1 MFPSIKI
8 FGIRNGLMMILVIV
22 LMIML
27 SPDNFSRDSTSIEF
41 GSLTVKVTGF
51 ASDSGNCR
59 FALNNSEEI
68 YESEDSV
75 FIGKKLP
82 IKNREVTITID
93 SLIYGTYAV
102 KVFHDEN
109 SNGELDTDIL
119 GIPTEK
125 YGFSNHASGWFG
137 PPSWEKSRF
146 VFNKK
151 ELTIEIKVD

>member
-1 MFPSIKI
+1 
-8 FGIRNGLMMILVIV
+8 MMVIAIV
-22 LMIML
+22 LLVML

-68 YESEDSV
+68 YEREDSV
-75 FIGKKLP
+75 FIGKILP

-109 SNGELDTDIL
+109 SNGKLDSDML
-119 GIPTEK
+119 GIPSEK
-125 YGFSNHASGWFG
+125 YGFSNNASGWFG

-146 VFNKK
+146 MFNEK
-151 ELTIEIKVD
+151 EMTIEITVD

>member
-1 MFPSIKI
+1 MFLSIKI
-8 FGIRNGLMMILVIV
+8 FGIINGLMVVVVLIV
-22 LMIML
+22 ML
-27 SPDNFSRDSTSIEF
+27 SPDNFSRDSTLIEV

-51 ASDSGNCR
+51 ASDSGDCW

-75 FIGKKLP
+75 FVGKILP
-82 IKNREVTITID
+82 IKNREVIITID
-93 SLIYGTYAV
+93 SLIYGTYAI

-151 ELTIEIKVD
+151 EMTIEIEVD

>member
-1 MFPSIKI
+1 MFLSIKYFDI
-8 FGIRNGLMMILVIV
+8 INGLMVVVVLIV
-22 LMIML
+22 ML
-27 SPDNFSRDSTSIEF
+27 SPDNFSRDSTLIEV

-51 ASDSGNCR
+51 ASDSGDCW

-75 FIGKKLP
+75 FVGKILP
-82 IKNREVTITID
+82 IKNREVIITID
-93 SLIYGTYAV
+93 SLIYGTYAI

-109 SNGELDTDIL
+109 SNGELDSDIL

-125 YGFSNHASGWFG
+125 YGFSNNAGGWFG

-151 ELTIEIKVD
+151 EMTIEIEVD